1 MDRASRLAKN
11 WLLLEKLA
19 KPSSSDLPS
28 YSFRTWARQPQSAAR
43 KTLFMEAGV
52 VKPVSPCDNNS
63 TLGLTL
69 PSSQMQQVASG
80 FHPFD
85 SSNNVA
91 IDSFLKDREAHE
103 AAAIN
108 DHARKRP

>member
-1 MDRASRLAKN
+1 MPHERLYSWRPADRQRHC
-11 WLLLEKLA
+11 
-19 KPSSSDLPS
+19 
-28 YSFRTWARQPQSAAR
+28 QSAGSGGCGWYR
-43 KTLFMEAGV
+43 SPGGGVTGV